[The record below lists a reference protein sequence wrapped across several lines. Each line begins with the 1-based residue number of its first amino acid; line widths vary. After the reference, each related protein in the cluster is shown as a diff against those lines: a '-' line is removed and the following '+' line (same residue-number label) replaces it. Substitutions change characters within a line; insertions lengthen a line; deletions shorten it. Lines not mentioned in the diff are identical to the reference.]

1 MLNKICLL
9 ILLQLWCMINLVF
22 AESITIVV
30 VPETRVEGAVI
41 TLGQIA
47 EISGEDSGRVRSLE
61 QLKLGNA
68 PLPGGSL
75 VLTKDLLNMRLANT
89 GADLTGIA
97 WKIPDSVLV
106 TASSQSISRQ
116 TLIDKAIATTRAQAG
131 LNVGNGDIIIT
142 PNGNVSDLL
151 VPVGNIQLVA
161 TMPYGI
167 RYNMPTSVIVTVNV
181 NGQQFTKVPINMD
194 VKQYREVIVSAD
206 QINLNGIFSAG
217 NLRYER
223 MDIGKLSAGYFT
235 DINKVVGLA
244 SRRALKPGM
253 VINDSMVIKPILIKR
268 GAIVNIVAR
277 VGGLEV
283 TAMGQAMQDG
293 SEGQLIRV
301 QNVNSFKFIS
311 ARVLDG
317 STVQVLTY
325 KSR

>member
-1 MLNKICLL
+1 
-9 ILLQLWCMINLVF
+9 MINLVF

-142 PNGNVSDLL
+142 PNGNVADLL

>member
-142 PNGNVSDLL
+142 PNGNVADLL